1 MPPTLF
7 GFVFRVSARNQ
18 VWISLLAIAVFT
30 LNTAPL
36 ELQRRMMN
44 AIVHD
49 REMKLVLGLAA
60 AYFTIVLSEGVV
72 KLLMNVYRGWVC
84 EKTVRVM
91 RLTASAVAGARPG
104 RRNEPDIQGV
114 EISLILAEPE
124 PIGAFAGIAVSEPIL
139 QAGILASVFGYML
152 YIQPLLA
159 AVSIA
164 IFSPQFVFVPLM
176 QRAINRRVQSRILVL
191 RETSVDVLP
200 KGIDEAETAL
210 RQEMRFAEIFELN
223 LGIFKLKYSMNFL
236 MNLTAE
242 WRQDRRARRRWMV
255 GDRGT
260 DRSGNAGRF
269 PLRPPQPERSLGRP
283 RELVPGHDG
292 QQRQVCD
299 LRRCGEEIRQS
310 RRKHPLI

>member
-1 MPPTLF
+1 MSAGRRRWWSPPVDDLSASLASGGMPPTLF
-7 GFVFRVSARNQ
+7 GFVFRVSAPSQ
-18 VWISLLAIAVFT
+18 AWISLLAIAVFT

-49 REMKLVLGLAA
+49 RDMKLVLGLAA
-60 AYFTIVLSEGVV
+60 AYFGIVLSEGLV

-91 RLTASAVAGARPG
+91 RLAASAVAGARPG
-104 RRNEPDIQGV
+104 RRNEPEIQGV

-124 PIGAFAGIAVSEPIL
+124 PIGAFAGVAVSEPIL

-152 YIQPLLA
+152 YIEPLLA

-164 IFSPQFVFVPLM
+164 MLSPQFVFVPLM

-200 KGIDEAETAL
+200 K
-210 RQEMRFAEIFELN
+210 
-223 LGIFKLKYSMNFL
+223 
-236 MNLTAE
+236 
-242 WRQDRRARRRWMV
+242 WDRRDAD
-255 GDRGT
+255 GPAA
-260 DRSGNAGRF
+260 GNAVRA
-269 PLRPPQPERSLGRP
+269 RS
-283 RELVPGHDG
+283 
-292 QQRQVCD
+292 
-299 LRRCGEEIRQS
+299 S
-310 RRKHPLI
+310 S